1 MVSHTFRPTHRRPA
15 IVGVVGSPADLNLAA
30 RLERPPD
37 LFELRLDRLAGAL
50 TQVERK
56 MSRLPAPIVIT
67 ARHPLEGG
75 ANKLSARRRREL
87 LFRFLSHARYV
98 DVELRS
104 VPVFLSLLEQ
114 AERQKVRRIISVH
127 YLRSTPPSGVLRARA
142 HLAMAHGADI
152 FKVATRTDTP
162 AELARLIN
170 FFSKAE
176 AGVAISAMGIGK
188 LGAISRLLLACA
200 GSAFVYVSLGKSDI
214 AGQMSLDQFRALT
227 GAAFRH

>member
-1 MVSHTFRPTHRRPA
+1 V
-15 IVGVVGSPADLNLAA
+15 IGSPADLNLGA

-37 LFELRLDRLAGAL
+37 LFELRLDWLVGAL
-50 TQVERK
+50 DQVERK
-56 MSRLPAPIVIT
+56 ISRLPAPIVIT

-75 ANKLSARRRREL
+75 TNKLSARRRREL

-104 VPVFLSLLEQ
+104 VPVFLPLLEQ
-114 AERQKVRRIISVH
+114 AQRQKVRRIISVH
-127 YLRSTPPSGVLRARA
+127 YLSSTPPSGVLRARA
-142 HLAMAHGADI
+142 HLARAHGANI

-170 FFSKAE
+170 FVTKAE

-200 GSAFVYVSLGKSDI
+200 GSALVYVSLGKSDI
-214 AGQMSLDQFRALT
+214 AGQMSLEQFRAL
-227 GAAFRH
+227 GIAPGRLKR